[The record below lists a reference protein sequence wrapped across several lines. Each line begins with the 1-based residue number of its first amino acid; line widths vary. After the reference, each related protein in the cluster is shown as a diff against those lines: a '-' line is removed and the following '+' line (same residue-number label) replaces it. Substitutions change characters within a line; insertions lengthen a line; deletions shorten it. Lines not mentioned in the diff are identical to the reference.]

1 MAHNCGQTEHHHH
14 HRDRPGACCP
24 FHATVGMAVPS
35 AGGDDSAEPVS
46 LLDMTPK
53 ETSGHCSADRSPT
66 AGLFEPVGDGQAV
79 VFRNARVLT
88 MRDGAV
94 LDHHDVLVRDRLIA
108 GVAPTGSPLPEGA
121 RVVDCTGKTLMP
133 GFSEIHAHIF
143 TVNWAQ
149 AYAPMVDNGGD
160 CSAYVLPYDLM
171 LFQLLANGITRVE
184 IMAGCPETLWMRDSV
199 RSGTLVGPRFSVG
212 SPLVDGAPLM
222 HSPLMS
228 FVVGDRAGGERAG
241 DIIAEMGYDFAKP
254 YSRLP
259 AEGYHGLMDAL
270 DRHGIRAMGHVP
282 EKVGI
287 PAAVARGQ
295 GGIAHA
301 AELFYNET
309 GPERASEQRM
319 ARLAAI
325 MAEAGTWLQATL
337 VVVQRTADEFANLD
351 RSHPDIA
358 YMNPLQRALWAE
370 DSPLFMSIKGSP
382 NMDQYF
388 SRAYELGCVA
398 TRLAHQAGVRVLTGT
413 DFPNP
418 FVIEGFALHDEFHM
432 LVEGAGMTRGEVL
445 FATTRQAAI
454 YHGGHSADGMVA
466 KGGIADLV
474 VLDTDPLADITATRQ
489 IDTVLVDGR
498 SLLSRA
504 AIEEGLTRIRQRYAA
519 MPPAN
524 VVMPGAGEHS
534 DG

>member
-1 MAHNCGQTEHHHH
+1 MAHNCGQTEHHH

-35 AGGDDSAEPVS
+35 AGGDESAEPVS

-53 ETSGHCSADRSPT
+53 EASGHCSADRSPT
-66 AGLFEPVGDGQAV
+66 AGLFEPVADGQAV

-88 MRDGAV
+88 MRNGEV

-108 GVAPTGSPLPEGA
+108 DVAPTGAPAPEGA

-149 AYAPMVDNGGD
+149 AFAPMVEDGGD
-160 CSAYVLPYDLM
+160 GSAYVLPYDLT

-199 RSGTLVGPRFSVG
+199 QAGSLVGPRFSVG
-212 SPLVDGAPLM
+212 SPLIDGAPVM

-228 FVVGDRAGGERAG
+228 YVVGDRAGGERAG
-241 DIIAEMGYDFAKP
+241 DIISEMGFDFAKP
-254 YSRLP
+254 YTRLP

-282 EKVGI
+282 ETVGI

-309 GPERASEQRM
+309 GLERASEERM

-337 VVVQRTADEFANLD
+337 VVVQRTENRFANLD
-351 RSHPDIA
+351 RNHPDIT

-370 DSPLFMSIKGSP
+370 DSPMFTSMMENPSI
-382 NMDQYF
+382 DQYF
-388 SRAYELGCVA
+388 SRGYELGCAA

-418 FVIEGFALHDEFHM
+418 FVIEGFSLHDEFDM
-432 LVEGAGMTRGEVL
+432 LVQGAGMTREEVL

-454 YHGGHSADGMVA
+454 YHGGNQADGTVA

-474 VLDTDPLADITATRQ
+474 VLDADPLSDIKATRQ
-489 IDTVLVDGR
+489 VDTVMIDGR
-498 SLLSRA
+498 NLLTRA
-504 AIEEGLTRIRQRYAA
+504 AIDEGLARIRQRFTA

-524 VVMPGAGEHS
+524 IVMPGAGAHTYE
-534 DG
+534 

>member
-1 MAHNCGQTEHHHH
+1 MSHNCGQTEHQHN
-14 HRDRPGACCP
+14 RDRPGACCP
-24 FHATVGMAVPS
+24 LHATVGMAVPS

-53 ETSGHCSADRSPT
+53 EASSHCSGDRSPT
-66 AGLFEPVGDGQAV
+66 AGLFEQVAAGQGV

-94 LDHHDVLVRDRLIA
+94 LDRHDVLVRDRLIVD
-108 GVAPTGSPLPEGA
+108 VAPTGAPVPEGT

-149 AYAPMVDNGGD
+149 AFAPMVEDGGD
-160 CSAYVLPYDLM
+160 GSAYVLPYDLS

-199 RSGTLVGPRFSVG
+199 RAGTLVGPRFSVG

-228 FVVGDRAGGERAG
+228 YVVGDRAGGERAG
-241 DIIAEMGYDFAKP
+241 DMIAEMGFDFAKP

-282 EKVGI
+282 ETVGI
-287 PAAVARGQ
+287 AAAVARGQ

-309 GPERASEQRM
+309 GPERASEERM

-337 VVVQRTADEFANLD
+337 VVVQRTENRFANLD
-351 RSHPDIA
+351 RNHPDIA

-370 DSPLFMSIKGSP
+370 DSPMFTSMIENPSI
-382 NMDQYF
+382 DQYF
-388 SRAYELGCVA
+388 SRGYELGCVA

-418 FVIEGFALHDEFHM
+418 FVIEGFALHDEFDM
-432 LVEGAGMTRGEVL
+432 LLKGAGMTGEEVL

-454 YHGGHSADGMVA
+454 YHGGNQADGTVA

-474 VLDTDPLADITATRQ
+474 VLDADPLADIKATRQ
-489 IDTVLVDGR
+489 VDTVLIDGCN
-498 SLLSRA
+498 LLTRA
-504 AIEEGLTRIRQRYAA
+504 AIDEGLARIRERFAA

-524 VVMPGAGEHS
+524 IVMPGAGEHS
-534 DG
+534 YD

>member
-1 MAHNCGQTEHHHH
+1 MANDCGHKGHHH
-14 HRDRPGACCP
+14 HRGRPGACCP

-53 ETSGHCSADRSPT
+53 EASGHCSADRSPT
-66 AGLFEPVGDGQAV
+66 AGLFEPIGEGQAV

-94 LDHHDVLVRDRLIA
+94 LDHHDVLVRDGLIA

-241 DIIAEMGYDFAKP
+241 DIIAEMRYDFAKP

-301 AELFYNET
+301 GELFYNET
-309 GPERASEQRM
+309 GPERASEERM

-351 RSHPDIA
+351 RSHPDIT